1 MVQQSTEERRGTT
14 SAAEVFVKVL
24 VTGGTGFVGTHLV
37 NRLLQRGHA
46 VAVLARHPEKT
57 RNRYNRPVETA
68 PGDVLDPASLAAAAA
83 GREALVHLVG
93 IIHEEESQT
102 FDRMHREAAE
112 NVVAAATAAG
122 ARRYLHMSAMGS
134 SEDAP
139 SEYGRTK
146 AAGEKAVR
154 ASSLD
159 WTIFRP
165 SIIFGPGDGFV
176 SLLAPI
182 VRGNP
187 GFIPVIGPGTTRFQ
201 PVSIYDVARVFAD
214 ALEKPE
220 TRGKAYE
227 VGGPDVLTLNDI
239 YREIAA
245 AVGKPGKRLVHLP
258 LWYGRILASLFEW
271 LARRGVFASPPLTRD
286 QLRSLSRDSTADVS
300 DTVATFGGDWRRF
313 SQGIREYLSNGRH
326 DPRSGTGEE
335 VELER
340 RAVLR
345 IR

>member
-1 MVQQSTEERRGTT
+1 M
-14 SAAEVFVKVL
+14 KVL
-24 VTGGTGFVGTHLV
+24 VTGGTGFVGTHVV
-37 NRLLQRGHA
+37 NRLLHRGHQ
-46 VAVLARHPEKT
+46 VAVLARDPRKT
-57 RNRYNRPVETA
+57 RNRYNRPVETI
-68 PGDVLDPASLAAAAA
+68 PGNVLDAESLTAAAA

-93 IIHEEESQT
+93 IIHEKGEQT
-102 FDRMHREAAE
+102 FDRMHRVATE
-112 NVVAAATAAG
+112 NVVAAAERAG
-122 ARRYLHMSAMGS
+122 VRRYLHMSAMGT

-139 SEYGRTK
+139 SEYWRTK

-154 ASSLD
+154 ASGLA

-182 VRGNP
+182 VRKNP

-201 PVSIYDVARVFAD
+201 PVSIYDVSRVFAD

-220 TRGKAYE
+220 TAGKTYE
-227 VGGPDVLTLNDI
+227 IGGTDVLTLDDI

-245 AVGKPGKRLVHLP
+245 AVGKPGKPLIHFP
-258 LWYGRILASLFEW
+258 LWYGRLLARLFEA
-271 LARRGVFASPPLTRD
+271 LARRGILEAPPLTRD
-286 QLRSLSRDSTADVS
+286 QLKSLSRDNTGDVVP
-300 DTVATFGGDWRRF
+300 TMAAFPGERRRF
-313 SQGIREYLSNGRH
+313 APGIREYLSHGRH
-326 DPRSGTGEE
+326 DPRHGTGQD

-340 RAVLR
+340 RSVLR

>member
-1 MVQQSTEERRGTT
+1 VR
-14 SAAEVFVKVL
+14 VKVL

-37 NRLLQRGHA
+37 NRLLHRGHA
-46 VAVLARHPEKT
+46 VAVLARNPEKT
-57 RNRYNRPVETA
+57 RNRYNRPVEA
-68 PGDVLDPASLAAAAA
+68 VPGDVLEPESLASAAA
-83 GREALVHLVG
+83 GRDAIVHLVG
-93 IIHEEESQT
+93 IIHETKEQT

-112 NVVAAATAAG
+112 NVVAAARTSG
-122 ARRYLHMSAMGS
+122 VRRLLHMSAMGA

-139 SEYGRTK
+139 SQYGRTK
-146 AAGEKAVR
+146 AAGENAVR
-154 ASSLD
+154 ASGLD
-159 WTIFRP
+159 WTVFRP

-182 VRGNP
+182 VRLNP

-201 PVSIYDVARVFAD
+201 PVSVYDVSRVYAD

-227 VGGPDVLTLNDI
+227 VGGPEVLTLNEI

-245 AVGKPGKRLVHLP
+245 ALGKPRKRLIHFP
-258 LWYGRILASLFEW
+258 LWYGRMLAALFEA
-271 LARRGVFASPPLTRD
+271 LARRGVFADPPLTRD
-286 QLRSLSRDSTADVS
+286 QLKSLSRDNVGDISETL
-300 DTVATFGGDWRRF
+300 ATFGGEWRRF
-313 SQGIREYLSNGRH
+313 APGIREYLSNGRH

-335 VELER
+335 VELEKR
-340 RAVLR
+340 SVFR